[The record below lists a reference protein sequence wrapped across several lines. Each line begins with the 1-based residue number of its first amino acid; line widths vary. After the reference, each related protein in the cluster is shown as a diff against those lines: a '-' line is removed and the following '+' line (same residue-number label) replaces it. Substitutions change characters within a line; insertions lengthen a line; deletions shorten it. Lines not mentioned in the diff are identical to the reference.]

1 MKNAISN
8 TTITGNNHI
17 NILSKTTAIKI
28 AAIINIKSLVSM

>member
-17 NILSKTTAIKI
+17 NILINNTATNI
-28 AAIINIKSLVSM
+28 AIIINIKS